1 MSLKLSSETIKAEAR
16 NLGFFACGIAKAEP
30 VEAEEAARFAA
41 WLGRKGHAG
50 MDYMAA
56 NADKRLNPQLLMPG
70 VKSIVCVALSYAPSS
85 RIPADEPQL
94 AAYALGQ
101 DYHYIMK
108 DKLRKL
114 ASTLGLTERTDN
126 NAALAATLP
135 KADKPCSANAASQS
149 SLSSSPNNLPV
160 HNQKSNQNF
169 QFSILNSQIPTF
181 RAFCDTAPVLER
193 YWAMKAGLGWIGR
206 NHQLIIPHAGSMFF
220 LGELFVDAEL
230 EYDSPL
236 PSRCGNCHA
245 CTDACPT
252 GALHL
257 TDDSRRTEFSS
268 DRCLSYLTIENRGDI
283 PQEYACKMDN
293 CIYGCDRC
301 QDACPWNRFAQG
313 TTEERL
319 RPREELLN
327 MTREKW
333 TSLTVEDYRRLFKGS
348 AVKRAKYDGLMRN
361 IRAALQDNDNNNND
375 KI

>member
-56 NADKRLNPQLLMPG
+56 NVDKRLNPQLLMPG

-126 NAALAATLP
+126 NNTLAATLP
-135 KADKPCSANAASQS
+135 KVDKPCSANAASQS
-149 SLSSSPNNLPV
+149 SLGSGPNNLPV

-230 EYDSPL
+230 EYDTPL

-268 DRCLSYLTIENRGDI
+268 DRCLSYLTIESRGDI
-283 PQEYACKMDN
+283 PQEY
-293 CIYGCDRC
+293 GL
-301 QDACPWNRFAQG
+301 QDGQLHL
-313 TTEERL
+313 RL
-319 RPREELLN
+319 R
-327 MTREKW
+327 
-333 TSLTVEDYRRLFKGS
+333 SLPGRLSMEQVCTGHN
-348 AVKRAKYDGLMRN
+348 R
-361 IRAALQDNDNNNND
+361 RAAPPVRRTAQHDAREMDITDRGRLSPALQRQRREACQIRRTDAQHQGCAERQRQQ
-375 KI
+375 

>member
-30 VEAEEAARFAA
+30 VEAEEAARFAV

-149 SLSSSPNNLPV
+149 SLSSRPNNLPV

-169 QFSILNSQIPTF
+169 QFSILNSQIPTL

-220 LGELFVDAEL
+220 LGELFVDTEF

-257 TDDSRRTEFSS
+257 TDDSRRTEFCS
-268 DRCLSYLTIENRGDI
+268 DRCLSYLTIENRGNI

-301 QDACPWNRFAQG
+301 QRACPYNKAAKPTDVDDFRPDARLLGMTPDDWKNL
-313 TTEERL
+313 TEEQYC
-319 RPREELLN
+319 ELF
-327 MTREKW
+327 RA
-333 TSLTVEDYRRLFKGS
+333 S
-348 AVKRAKYDGLMRN
+348 AVKRAKYSGLMRN
-361 IRAALQDNDNNNND
+361 IRAVGQGGEE
-375 KI
+375 K

>member
-56 NADKRLNPQLLMPG
+56 NTDKRLNPQLLMPG

-126 NAALAATLP
+126 NATLAATLP

-149 SLSSSPNNLPV
+149 SLGSSPNNLPV

-230 EYDSPL
+230 KYDTPL

-313 TTEERL
+313 TTEEQL

-333 TSLTVEDYRRLFKGS
+333 TSLTVDDYRRLFKGS

-361 IRAALQDNDNNNND
+361 IKAAL
-375 KI
+375 